1 MKYNWNQWEEVNKAL
16 GFKTKKP
23 NINEQRRTSQ
33 RTKFCK
39 CKSCGGQMTYIPG
52 TNLLV
57 CHEMTE
63 KEKIKKNEDGTE
75 TKFFVREECG
85 AMNIV
90 SNEYT
95 SYMNYLFN

>member
-1 MKYNWNQWEEVNKAL
+1 
-16 GFKTKKP
+16 
-23 NINEQRRTSQ
+23 
-33 RTKFCK
+33 
-39 CKSCGGQMTYIPG
+39 
-52 TNLLV
+52 
-57 CHEMTE
+57 MTE